1 MLSDRSLGSAQILQ
15 SITQGRSQGFKI
27 KKRGGKI
34 PRHVEDKKHVRL
46 YVRTHIRIVS
56 SQ

>member
-27 KKRGGKI
+27 KKRSGKI
-34 PRHVEDKKHVRL
+34 PSHVEDKKHVRL

-56 SQ
+56 IQ